1 MFCLNRESCLM
12 GGAGS
17 LPVDSLGA
25 SRAVYVVIAIV
36 KKSICS
42 SPRICSSPGICSS
55 PKICSSPRIFSNP
68 WICSSPRIF
77 CHINVADYTLR
88 STIPV

>member
-25 SRAVYVVIAIV
+25 SRAVRRYRDNE
-36 KKSICS
+36 KSICS
-42 SPRICSSPGICSS
+42 SPGIFF
-55 PKICSSPRIFSNP
+55 KLRICSSPRIFYY
-68 WICSSPRIF
+68 
-77 CHINVADYTLR
+77 INVAD
-88 STIPV
+88 

>member
-25 SRAVYVVIAIV
+25 SRAVYVVKAIIENQFV
-36 KKSICS
+36 QVL
-42 SPRICSSPGICSS
+42 G
-55 PKICSSPRIFSNP
+55 FVQVQG
-68 WICSSPRIF
+68 F
-77 CHINVADYTLR
+77 FVT
-88 STIPV
+88 

>member
-25 SRAVYVVIAIV
+25 SRAVRRYRDNE
-36 KKSICS
+36 KSICS
-42 SPRICSSPGICSS
+42 SQGI
-55 PKICSSPRIFSNP
+55 F
-68 WICSSPRIF
+68 F
-77 CHINVADYTLR
+77 HINVAD
-88 STIPV
+88 

>member
-25 SRAVYVVIAIV
+25 SRAVRRY
-36 KKSICS
+36 
-42 SPRICSSPGICSS
+42 
-55 PKICSSPRIFSNP
+55 
-68 WICSSPRIF
+68 
-77 CHINVADYTLR
+77 INVMKNQFVQVKEFFVTSTLLIKHYYT
-88 STIPV
+88 

>member
-25 SRAVYVVIAIV
+25 SRPVRRY
-36 KKSICS
+36 
-42 SPRICSSPGICSS
+42 
-55 PKICSSPRIFSNP
+55 
-68 WICSSPRIF
+68 
-77 CHINVADYTLR
+77 INVMKNQFVQVKEFFVTSTLLIKHYYTQFQSSLY
-88 STIPV
+88 IYVYL